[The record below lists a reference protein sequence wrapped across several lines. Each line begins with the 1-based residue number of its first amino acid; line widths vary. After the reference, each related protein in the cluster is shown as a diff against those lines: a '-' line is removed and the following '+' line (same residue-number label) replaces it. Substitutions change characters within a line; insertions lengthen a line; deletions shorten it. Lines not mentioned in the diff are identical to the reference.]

1 MTSCLRDRSP
11 HAWNPSI
18 AARPDLHLSVA
29 LDGGPDFCPSSVVA
43 WPIAQV
49 GDIYCADIG
58 VRVPWCTAYHAQW
71 RGAHGLTGPTLDV
84 QWVPEP
90 AGLVAGLVVLA
101 WMGRR
106 RARQWTS

>member
-29 LDGGPDFCPSSVVA
+29 LDGGPGLCPNSVNA

-49 GDIYCADIG
+49 GDLYCVDLG

-71 RGAHGLTGPTLDV
+71 RGAGGLTGPTLDV
-84 QWVPEP
+84 QWLPEP

-101 WMGRR
+101 WIGRR
-106 RARQWTS
+106 RAR